1 MKKPKTFINE
11 NIKASEVLLILE
23 DGEKHGLIDISS
35 ALNLAEKS
43 LDLVQV
49 SSSNQIPQSAS
60 FWTLVNIFSEE
71 KSKPGTQKTKK
82 SSKKE
87 IKFRPSTDIGDYN
100 VKIKKVKSFILD
112 GDKTKI
118 TVRFRGRDFKQRDG
132 S

>member
-35 ALNLAEKS
+35 ALNLAKEKS

-49 SSSNQIPQSAS
+49 SSSNQIPPVCKLLD
-60 FWTLVNIFSEE
+60 FGKHIFQKK

-112 GDKTKI
+112 GE
-118 TVRFRGRDFKQRDG
+118 
-132 S
+132 